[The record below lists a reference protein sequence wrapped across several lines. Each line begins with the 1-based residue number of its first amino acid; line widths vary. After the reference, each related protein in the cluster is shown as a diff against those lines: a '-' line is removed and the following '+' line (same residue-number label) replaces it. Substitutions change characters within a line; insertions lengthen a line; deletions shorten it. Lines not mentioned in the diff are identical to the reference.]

1 MKALCIIGSPREQ
14 GCTAHVVE
22 AIAQGMIDTG
32 IEVKTTFLSNKNI
45 GYCQGCMSCHKTRR
59 CVKRDD
65 VDVIMSNIMESDIIL
80 VASPSYWGDITGQLK
95 VFIDRNT
102 PYGNTCDGGTIIPS
116 GKVGIAVAV
125 RAGQRQ
131 IENQHIIDT
140 INHYYS
146 HLEIEPI
153 ASFSIESIMN
163 RDDFVGRD
171 DELKKAYNMGRSIKR
186 LID

>member
-1 MKALCIIGSPREQ
+1 MKALCIVGSPREN

-22 AIAQGMIDTG
+22 SIAQGMIDTG
-32 IEVKTTFLSNKNI
+32 IEVKKYFLGNMNI
-45 GYCQGCMSCHKTRR
+45 SYCQGCMSCHKTRK
-59 CVKRDD
+59 CMQNDD
-65 VDVIMSNIMESDIIL
+65 VDLIMSDLMKSDIIL

-102 PYGNTCDGGTIIPS
+102 PYCNTCDGGTNIPK

-131 IENQHIIDT
+131 IENQHILDT

-146 HLEIEPI
+146 HLEIKPI
-153 ASFSIESIMN
+153 ENFTMESIMN
-163 RDDFVGRD
+163 TEDFIGREE
-171 DELKKAYNMGRSIKR
+171 ELKKAYLIGSKIKYSIG
-186 LID
+186 